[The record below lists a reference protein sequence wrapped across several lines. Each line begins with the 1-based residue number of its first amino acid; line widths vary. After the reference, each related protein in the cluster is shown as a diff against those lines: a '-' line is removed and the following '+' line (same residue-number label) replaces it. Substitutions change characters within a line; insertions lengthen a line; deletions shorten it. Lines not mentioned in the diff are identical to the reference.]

1 MNNEA
6 NIKVW
11 DPVVRIFHWSLVSAF
26 FIAYVTEEDFLSL
39 HVWAGYTVLSLV
51 FLRVLWGFVGTQ
63 YARFADFVYAPQT
76 VKKFLLDTLRLRAP
90 RYLGH
95 NPAGGAMII
104 VLLISLLL
112 TSMSGLAVYG
122 VEDGAGPL
130 AGLLTGAGE
139 FWGDV
144 FKEIHEFFANFTV
157 FLVVLHVAG
166 VIVES
171 LIHGENL
178 VSAMWHG
185 YKRKA
190 N

>member
-1 MNNEA
+1 MSKDTK
-6 NIKVW
+6 IKVW
-11 DPVVRIFHWSLVSAF
+11 DPLVRVFHWSLVSAF
-26 FIAYVTEEDFLSL
+26 VIAYLTEEDFLSL
-39 HVWAGYTVLSLV
+39 HVWAGYTVLSLI
-51 FLRVLWGFVGTQ
+51 FLRLLWGFVGTH
-63 YARFADFVYAPQT
+63 YARFTDFVYAPQT
-76 VKKFLLDTLRLRAP
+76 IKQFLLDTLRLRAA

-95 NPAGGAMII
+95 NPAGGAMI
-104 VLLISLLL
+104 LLLLLALLL
-112 TSMSGLAVYG
+112 TTLSGLAVYA
-122 VEDGAGPL
+122 VEDAAGPL
-130 AGLLTGAGE
+130 AGLFAGGNE

-144 FKEIHEFFANFTV
+144 LEEFHEFWANFTV
-157 FLVVLHVAG
+157 FLVLVHIAG

>member
-1 MNNEA
+1 VNTEA
-6 NIKVW
+6 KVKVW
-11 DPVVRIFHWSLVSAF
+11 DPVVRIFHWTLVSAF
-26 FIAYVTEEDFLSL
+26 VIAYVTEEEFLSL

-51 FLRVLWGFVGTQ
+51 FLRILWGLVGTH
-63 YARFADFVYAPQT
+63 YARFADFVYSPQT
-76 VKKFLLDTLRLRAP
+76 VKQFLLDTLRLRAP

-104 VLLISLLL
+104 FLLVTLLL
-112 TSMSGLAVYG
+112 TSLSGLVVYA
-122 VEDGAGPL
+122 VEDSAGPL
-130 AGLLTGAGE
+130 AGILAGAGE
-139 FWGDV
+139 FWGEV
-144 FKEIHEFFANFTV
+144 FEDIHEFFANFTL
-157 FLVVLHVAG
+157 FLVLLHVAG

-178 VSAMWHG
+178 VSAMWNG

>member
-1 MNNEA
+1 MNNDTKV
-6 NIKVW
+6 KVW
-11 DPVVRIFHWSLVSAF
+11 DPLVRVFHWSLVSAF
-26 FIAYVTEEDFLSL
+26 FIAYFTEEDFLGL
-39 HVWAGYTVLSLV
+39 HVWAGYTVLSLI

-63 YARFADFVYAPQT
+63 YARFSDFVHGPQT
-76 VKKFLLDTLRLRAP
+76 VKQFLLDTVQLRAP

-104 VLLISLLL
+104 MLMISLLL
-112 TSMSGLAVYG
+112 TTFSGLAVYAI
-122 VEDGAGPL
+122 EDVAGPL
-130 AGLLTGAGE
+130 AGLLAGAGE

-144 FKEIHEFFANFTV
+144 LKEFHEFWANFTI
-157 FLVVLHVAG
+157 FLVVIHIVG

-171 LIHGENL
+171 IIHSENL

-185 YKRKA
+185 YKRKT